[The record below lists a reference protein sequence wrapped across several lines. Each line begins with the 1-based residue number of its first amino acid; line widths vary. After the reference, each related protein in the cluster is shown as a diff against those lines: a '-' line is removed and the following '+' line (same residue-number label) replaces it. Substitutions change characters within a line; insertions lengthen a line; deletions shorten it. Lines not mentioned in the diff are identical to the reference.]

1 MITALSL
8 SPAVDKIYFI
18 DGFECG
24 KLYRVR
30 NIVKSAGGK
39 GINVARVSS
48 ILGEKVISIGF
59 KAGETGE
66 WLESQLKRMGVNT
79 CFIEVKGE
87 SRTNINII
95 DKVNNHETEVLE
107 IGPVIREEDTG
118 VFMDEFEKVLKDT
131 SVLVCSGGLP
141 EGIPSNFYRILIE
154 KAKLFRVKTI
164 LDSSGEMLAEGIKAA
179 PYMVKPNL
187 RELGV
192 YAGKQLNS
200 ISDIIAAC
208 KSILNAGV
216 EVVVT
221 SMGAQGAL
229 LVSKEEVLHA
239 RVPEVNVVNTIGSGD
254 STVAGCAA
262 GIRRGYSLD
271 NMLRLGMACAVANT
285 QFEEIG
291 YISMDL
297 VDRFINEIE
306 IERL

>member
-18 DGFECG
+18 DGFESG

-48 ILGEKVISIGF
+48 ILGEKVNLIGF

-79 CFIEVKGE
+79 CFIEVRGE

-95 DKVNNHETEVLE
+95 DKVKNLETEVLE
-107 IGPVIREEDTG
+107 IGPTIREKDIG

-131 SVLVCSGGLP
+131 DVLVCSGGLP
-141 EGIPSNFYRILIE
+141 EGIPANFYRMLIE
-154 KAKLFRVKTI
+154 RAKLYGVKTI
-164 LDSSGEMLAEGIKAA
+164 LDTSNEMLSEGIKAM

-200 ISDIIAAC
+200 ISDIIGAC
-208 KSILNAGV
+208 KGIINAGV
-216 EVVVT
+216 EIVVT

-229 LVSKEEVLHA
+229 LVSKEEIVRA
-239 RVPEVNVVNTIGSGD
+239 RVPDVEVVNTIGSGD

-262 GIRRGYSLD
+262 GIRRGYSPD
-271 NMLRLGMACAVANT
+271 KMLRLGMACAVANT

-291 YISMDL
+291 YIRMEL
-297 VDRFINEIE
+297 VDRFINEIV

>member
-48 ILGEKVISIGF
+48 ILGEMVNSIGF

-79 CFIEVKGE
+79 CFIEVMGE

-95 DKVNNHETEVLE
+95 DKVNNHETEILE
-107 IGPVIREEDTG
+107 IGPVIRDEDIG
-118 VFMDEFEKVLKDT
+118 AFMDEFEKVLKDT

-141 EGIPSNFYRILIE
+141 EGIPSNFYRTLIE

-208 KSILNAGV
+208 KSIINAGA
-216 EVVVT
+216 EVVIT
-221 SMGAQGAL
+221 SMGSQGAL
-229 LVSKEEVLHA
+229 LVSEEEILHA

-262 GIRRGYSLD
+262 GIRRGYSLEK
-271 NMLRLGMACAVANT
+271 MLRLGMACAVANT

-291 YISMDL
+291 YISMEL
-297 VDRFINEIE
+297 VDKFINEIV

>member
-18 DGFECG
+18 DGFETG

-39 GINVARVSS
+39 GINVARVCS
-48 ILGEKVISIGF
+48 ILGEKVNLVGF

-79 CFIEVKGE
+79 CFIEVEGE

-95 DKVNNHETEVLE
+95 DNVKNLETEVLE
-107 IGPVIREEDTG
+107 IGPTIRREDIES
-118 VFMDEFEKVLKDT
+118 FMDEFEKVLKDT
-131 SVLVCSGGLP
+131 AVLVCSGGLP
-141 EGIPSNFYRILIE
+141 EGIPVNFYRILIE
-154 KAKLFRVKTI
+154 KAKFYGTKTI
-164 LDSSGEMLAEGIKAA
+164 LDSSGEMLSEGIKAA

-192 YAGKQLNS
+192 YAGKKLDN
-200 ISDIIAAC
+200 ISDIIEAC
-208 KSILNAGV
+208 KSIINAGV
-216 EVVVT
+216 EIVVT

-229 LVSKEEVLHA
+229 LVSKDEIMRA
-239 RVPEVNVVNTIGSGD
+239 KVPDIEVVNTIGSGD

-262 GIRRGYSLD
+262 GIIRGYSLEKT
-271 NMLRLGMACAVANT
+271 LRLGMACAVANT
-285 QFEEIG
+285 QFKEIG
-291 YISMDL
+291 YISMEL
-297 VDRFINEIE
+297 VDKFFNEILV
-306 IERL
+306 ERL